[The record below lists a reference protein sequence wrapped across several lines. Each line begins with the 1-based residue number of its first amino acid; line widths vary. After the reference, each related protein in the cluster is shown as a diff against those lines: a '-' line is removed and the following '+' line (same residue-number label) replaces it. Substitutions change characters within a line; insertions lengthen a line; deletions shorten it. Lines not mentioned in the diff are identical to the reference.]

1 MTSVDNNAE
10 KLSEEDAKFW
20 KTLIANNGSSSLWDE
35 VFQPDKRSNK
45 IYQEI
50 INNNPTQ
57 PTKVVA
63 HKDKATPP
71 PNLYETINASPF
83 PYNVIVGRLPQQKYQ
98 TYPPLPPHNLVT
110 HERIVWVTQQR
121 IHTPQP
127 TTPRV
132 IKTSLP
138 FSFRQPSAPLIEK
151 QGLNHKLPK
160 VLNVRPIKHDKDLP
174 SRRQQTPII
183 LITRKLPR
191 QPEPL
196 NLTIPETILSQPSNN
211 LGLIIPETILSQ
223 SSPAKEPKPAEVPR
237 SPSPRNSDYRLPPLP
252 PLPLSTQPSKQL
264 FPVTPPRLIKP
275 LAAAPNDTPSSPQNP
290 EKNSYWYTSL
300 SSAYQNFLAFY
311 KTFKEDCKTA
321 FTFSKKSDKTEAG
334 DSVIKPSTS
343 IIATFCQTLEKMT
356 SSFNKPT
363 SDADES
369 EKSPLL
375 QTQSHKVKDRTP

>member
-20 KTLIANNGSSSLWDE
+20 EALIANNDSSSLWDK
-35 VFQPDKRSNK
+35 VFQKDKQSNK

-57 PTKVVA
+57 IVV
-63 HKDKATPP
+63 HKDKATPSSP
-71 PNLYETINASPF
+71 DLYETINASPF

-110 HERIVWVTQQR
+110 HERIVWVTQ
-121 IHTPQP
+121 T

-132 IKTSLP
+132 TKTSLP
-138 FSFRQPSAPLIEK
+138 FSFRQPSAQLIGKE
-151 QGLNHKLPK
+151 GLDTKLSSNNHQLPK
-160 VLNVRPIKHDKDLP
+160 VLTVRKITPDKDLP

-183 LITRKLPR
+183 LLPR

-196 NLTIPETILSQPSNN
+196 NLTIPETILSQPSN

-223 SSPAKEPKPAEVPR
+223 SSPEKKPKPAEVPR
-237 SPSPRNSDYRLPPLP
+237 SPSPRNPDYRLPPLQ
-252 PLPLSTQPSKQL
+252 PLTLSTQPSKQPL
-264 FPVTPPRLIKP
+264 PVPPRLIKP

-343 IIATFCQTLEKMT
+343 IIATFCQALKKMR
-356 SSFNKPT
+356 SSFKPT
-363 SDADES
+363 SYADQL

-375 QTQSHKVKDRTP
+375 KHNLIR